1 MDKKTLRTLFAIV
14 TLGLGAAGLLF
25 GLLSIFGDS
34 DRTLKAGLYCATL
47 GSLFHLIPRLIERI
61 KDSGKK

>member
-1 MDKKTLRTLFAIV
+1 MDKKTLLTLFFFFS
-14 TLGLGAAGLLF
+14 LGLGAAGLLF

-34 DRTLKAGLYCATL
+34 DWTHKAGLYCATL
-47 GSLFHLIPRLIERI
+47 GSLFYLIPRLIERI